1 MTAFLASLLF
11 WHWFILGGLFLLA
24 EMLVPGAI
32 LLWPGIAAIALGLIT
47 FAVPS
52 LPWTLTVPL
61 WAILSV
67 ATAFGW
73 RAYRQKNPAP
83 VNPATATLNQRG
95 SQYVGRTFTL
105 TKPVINGVGEMRVDD
120 TIWKIVSEQD
130 ITNGATVKVINV
142 EGTYLRVT
150 TIH

>member
-1 MTAFLASLLF
+1 MASLFVSMMF

-32 LLWPGIAAIALGLIT
+32 LLWPGIAAILMGLLT
-47 FAVPS
+47 FAFPA

-83 VNPATATLNQRG
+83 IPPDAATLNQRG
-95 SQYVGRTFTL
+95 NQYIGRSFTL
-105 TKPVINGVGEMRVDD
+105 TKPIINGVGEIRVGD
-120 TIWKIVSEQD
+120 TIWKVVSDEDLAQ
-130 ITNGATVKVINV
+130 GLTVKVINI
-142 EGTYLRVT
+142 EGIYLRVT
-150 TIH
+150 AKN